1 MGFMIQN
8 KEVFLRAVEPG
19 DVELLYDWEN
29 RMELWSVSNTL
40 TPFSKA
46 QLARYVKNA
55 ALDVF
60 QTKQLRLMID
70 ALLLSEEPL
79 TVGIID
85 LFDFDPFHNRAG
97 VGIMVNSQWRGRGVA
112 GSALRLFMEYAFNTL
127 GLHQLY
133 CHISASNA
141 ASIKLFESAGFQV
154 IGIKK
159 EWLKTSQGYTD
170 EVMCQCLKSDFR

>member
-1 MGFMIQN
+1 MIKN
-8 KEVFLRAVEPG
+8 DEVLLRAVEPG

-29 RMELWSVSNTL
+29 RMELWPVSNTL
-40 TPFSKA
+40 TPFSKV

-70 ALLLSEEPL
+70 ALQLQEKPL
-79 TVGIID
+79 TVGMID

-97 VGIMVNSQWRGRGVA
+97 VGIMVNSQWRGKGMA
-112 GSALRLFMEYAFNTL
+112 GSALRLFMEYAFKTL
-127 GLHQLY
+127 GLHLLY

-154 IGIKK
+154 VGAKK
-159 EWLKTSQGYTD
+159 EWLKTSSGYED
-170 EVMCQCLKSDFR
+170 EWMFQCLKGDFR

>member
-1 MGFMIQN
+1 MLQN
-8 KEVFLRAVEPG
+8 NEVILRAVEPG

-29 RMELWSVSNTL
+29 RMELWPVSNTL

-70 ALLLSEEPL
+70 AQQEHDSPL
-79 TVGIID
+79 TVGMID
-85 LFDFDPFHNRAG
+85 LFDYDPFHNRAG
-97 VGIMVNSQWRGRGVA
+97 LGIMVNNEWRGRGVA
-112 GSALRLFMEYAFNTL
+112 ASALRLFMTYVFNTL

-133 CHISASNA
+133 CHISESNA
-141 ASIKLFESAGFQV
+141 ASIRLFESAGFRL
-154 IGIKK
+154 IGVKQ
-159 EWLKTSQGYTD
+159 EWLKTSSGYED
-170 EVMCQCLKSDFR
+170 ELMFQCFKGDFH

>member
-1 MGFMIQN
+1 MIQN
-8 KEVFLRAVEPG
+8 EEVCLRAVEPG

-29 RMELWSVSNTL
+29 RMELWPVSNTL

-70 ALLLSEEPL
+70 ALHLNDSPL
-79 TVGIID
+79 TVGMID

-97 VGIMVNSQWRGRGVA
+97 VGIMVNSQWRGKGMA
-112 GSALRLFMEYAFNTL
+112 GSALRLFMGYAFNTL

-133 CHISASNA
+133 CHISASNT
-141 ASIKLFESAGFQV
+141 ASIKLFESASFQLV
-154 IGIKK
+154 GIKK
-159 EWLKTSQGYTD
+159 EWLKTSSGYED
-170 EVMCQCLKSDFR
+170 EWMFQCLKDDFC

>member
-1 MGFMIQN
+1 MIRN
-8 KEVFLRAVEPG
+8 EELLLRAVEPG
-19 DVELLYDWEN
+19 DIDLLYDWEN

-55 ALDVF
+55 SLDVF

-70 ALLLSEEPL
+70 LNSAENGS

-85 LFDFDPFHNRAG
+85 MFDYDPYHNRAG
-97 VGIMVNSQWRGRGVA
+97 VGIMINSKWRQKGFA
-112 GSALRLFMEYAFNTL
+112 ASALSLFMEYVFKTL

-133 CHISASNA
+133 CNISESNI
-141 ASIKLFESAGFQV
+141 ASIKLFESAGFRLVGVKQQ
-154 IGIKK
+154 
-159 EWLKTSQGYTD
+159 WLKVGAIYED
-170 EVMCQCLKSDFR
+170 ELMYQCFKSDFC

>member
-1 MGFMIQN
+1 MIKN
-8 KEVFLRAVEPG
+8 EAFLLRAVEPG
-19 DVELLYDWEN
+19 DLELLYDWEN

-70 ALLLSEEPL
+70 AYNLQEMPL
-79 TVGIID
+79 TVGMID
-85 LFDFDPFHNRAG
+85 LFDYDPYHNRAG
-97 VGIMVNSQWRGRGVA
+97 VGIMVNSEWRGRGVA
-112 GSALRLFMEYAFNTL
+112 ASALKLFMGYAFNTL

-133 CHISASNA
+133 CHITESNA
-141 ASIKLFESAGFQV
+141 ASIKLFESAGFRL
-154 IGIKK
+154 IGVKQ
-159 EWLKTSQGYTD
+159 EWLRTSAGYQD
-170 EVMCQCLKSDFR
+170 ELMFQCLKVDFR